1 MTADSD
7 EEEGRRRRL
16 PRLGRGARIAGVIA
30 IVLLIGLI
38 ALWTQRKPI
47 ASGYVNRYLAEH
59 DVPATYDIAELGLGR
74 QRLTNVVIGDPARP
88 DLVADWVELRTEVGF
103 SGASVDAV
111 RAGRVRLRG
120 RLVDGVLSLGALD
133 KLLPAPSGKPF
144 ALPALSVD
152 VADARMRLETP
163 QGLLGLK
170 LSGRGR
176 LSDGFRGN
184 LAAVSERLEAGGCVA
199 DKVAAALAIGV
210 SKAAPSL
217 KGPVRAGAVSCG
229 GAQVRALGADLTV
242 ALGAALDSWKGDVRL
257 ASGAASHPL
266 VRAESVTGWIGFAG
280 TKAGTA
286 GRVKL
291 DTGRFASAE
300 GSGARLGF
308 GGEYKIGAGIEI
320 APGGYVDASDVT
332 IAPGRLA
339 AIARLGGAGAG
350 TPVGPLAKALAQAG
364 VAAGKSIGG
373 QVRFGWRSDGAVR
386 VSQVTV
392 SSRSGFHA
400 ALNDADVVYDP
411 KSGALRV
418 AGALAM
424 GGGGFPGLK
433 ATLAQA
439 APASAVTGVVSLD
452 RPYQAGGA
460 SLAFTP
466 LRFSATP
473 RGNSR
478 FATRVTL
485 SGPLGDGRVEGLD
498 VPLDGI
504 WNGRGRVAINPDCAA
519 VGWRT
524 LAVSGLNLRPASLR
538 LCPVGGAMLAIDGT
552 RMSGGASIAAPR
564 LAGTLGSSP
573 VTLAASAARFGLAD
587 LSFALSDIAVRLGAP
602 DRVTR
607 LDFARIEGK
616 KERGGISGTFAG
628 GGGQIGA
635 VPLVLSA
642 ASGIW
647 GFDGRLGLTGAMT
660 VSDSATVPRFK
671 PLAAR
676 DVALGLD
683 KGVIGVAG
691 LLYEP
696 SRNVSV
702 AQIALRHTLATG
714 SGSADI
720 SVPGLV
726 FADKGLQPDE
736 LTPLT
741 TGVIQNVVGT
751 VTGEGHIRW
760 SPDGVTSDGVFRTTD
775 MNLAAGLGPVT
786 GITTEIRFTDLLAL
800 QSAPGQVATIKTI
813 NTGVVVSDGV
823 LRYQTLPEARIQ
835 VEDARWPFAGGSL
848 VLEPTLLDFSDKQ
861 ERHMTLTVTG
871 MEAAKF
877 LQQFDF
883 ENLSATGVF
892 DGRLP
897 MIFDFTGG
905 RIENGT
911 LKSRPGGGT
920 IAYLGEVSKENLGV
934 WGNLAFQALRSLRY
948 RDLDLVMNG
957 PLAGEMI
964 TEAHFAGLNQ
974 GEGAKSNFLIRRLQ
988 RLPFVFNV
996 KIKAPFR
1003 GLFDSVRSFY
1013 DPRLLIE
1020 RNLPALIQRRDQ
1032 QIPNSAKTPVQP
1044 QESETVP

>member
-1 MTADSD
+1 M
-7 EEEGRRRRL
+7 
-16 PRLGRGARIAGVIA
+16 PRLGRGARIVSVIA
-30 IVLLIGLI
+30 IVLLVGLI

-47 ASGYVNRYLAEH
+47 ASGYVDRYLAERG
-59 DVPATYDIAELGLGR
+59 VPGTYDIAELGLGR

-88 DLVADWVELRTEVGF
+88 DLVADWVELRTELGF

-120 RLVDGVLSLGALD
+120 KLVDGVLSLGALD
-133 KLLPAPSGKPF
+133 KLLAAPSGKPF
-144 ALPALSVD
+144 ALPALNVD

-176 LSDGFRGN
+176 LSDGFKGN
-184 LAAVSERLEAGGCVA
+184 LAAVSQRLEAGGCAA
-199 DKVAAALAIGV
+199 DDVAAALTIGV

-217 KGPVRAGAVSCG
+217 HGPVRAGAVSCG
-229 GAQVRALGADLTV
+229 DVKVRTLGADLNV
-242 ALGAALDSWKGDVRL
+242 ALGAALDRWKGDVRL
-257 ASGAASHPL
+257 ATGAASHPL
-266 VRAESVTGWIGFAG
+266 VRAESVAGWVGFAG
-280 TKAGTA
+280 TKAETS

-291 DTGRFASAE
+291 DTGRFVSAE

-308 GGEYKIGAGIEI
+308 GGEYKIGREIEI
-320 APGGYVDASDVT
+320 APGGYVDASNVA
-332 IAPGRLA
+332 IAPARLA
-339 AIARLGGAGAG
+339 AVARLGATGAG
-350 TPVGPLAKALAQAG
+350 TPVGPLAQALAQAS
-364 VAAGKSIGG
+364 VAAGKSIEG
-373 QVRFGWRSDGAVR
+373 QIRFGWRRGGPVA
-386 VSQVTV
+386 VSQLTV
-392 SSRSGFHA
+392 SSRSGLNA
-400 ALNDADVVYDP
+400 ALNDANVVYDP
-411 KSGALRV
+411 KGGTLRV

-424 GGGGFPGLK
+424 GGGGFPSLR
-433 ATLAQA
+433 AALAQA
-439 APASAVTGVVSLD
+439 APGAAVTGVASLD
-452 RPYQAGGA
+452 RPYRAGGA
-460 SLAFTP
+460 SLTFTP

-478 FATRVTL
+478 FATRVTV
-485 SGPLGDGRVEGLD
+485 SGPLGDGSVKGLD
-498 VPLDGI
+498 VPLAGI

-519 VGWRT
+519 IGWQR
-524 LAVSGLNLRPASLR
+524 LAVSGLDLRPVSLR
-538 LCPVGGAMLAIDGT
+538 LCPVDGAMLVIDGT
-552 RMSGGASIAAPR
+552 RMRGGARIAAPR

-573 VTLAASAARFGLAD
+573 ITLAASAARFALAD
-587 LSFALSDIAVRLGAP
+587 LSFALSDTAVRLGAP

-616 KERGGISGTFAG
+616 RERGGISGTFAG

-642 ASGIW
+642 ASGVW

-660 VSDSATVPRFK
+660 VSDSAAVARFK
-671 PLAAR
+671 PMVAR
-676 DVALGLD
+676 DVALGLSN
-683 KGVIGVAG
+683 GVIGVAG
-691 LLYEP
+691 LLYDP
-696 SRNVSV
+696 GGKVSV
-702 AQIALRHTLATG
+702 AQIAMRHTLASG

-720 SVPGLV
+720 SVPRLV
-726 FADKGLQPDE
+726 FADKGLQPDD

-741 TGVIQNVVGT
+741 ASVIQNVVGT

-823 LRYQTLPEARIQ
+823 LRYQTLPEARIR

-934 WGNLAFQALRSLRY
+934 WGNLAFQALKSLRY

-1020 RNLPALIQRRDQ
+1020 RNLPALIERSGRPTQAPS
-1032 QIPNSAKTPVQP
+1032 ITPPATPPVQP